1 VTTLFNTAPDLLE
14 DFKQFLPESAAQAK
28 AAAKAAEDAAAM
40 GLAGV
45 SHTPQPVHTAR
56 GDQKLPPVGNFPP
69 PSTSKD
75 GRKRTRPPT
84 TTAAVAM
91 GPLGDGGAA
100 RGSIGQV
107 ANANKVSGHYLSFLT
122 SRLFRIILSF
132 ISFQHTGKATHVC

>member
-40 GLAGV
+40 GLTGV
-45 SHTPQPVHTAR
+45 SQTPQPVHTAR

-84 TTAAVAM
+84 TTTAVTM
-91 GPLGDGGAA
+91 GPLGDGNVA
-100 RGSIGQV
+100 RGSIGQA
-107 ANANKVSGHYLSFLT
+107 ANVNKVSDHNLSYLASKSFHKIRVLY
-122 SRLFRIILSF
+122 
-132 ISFQHTGKATHVC
+132 

>member
-84 TTAAVAM
+84 TTTAVTM
-91 GPLGDGGAA
+91 GPLGDGSAA
-100 RGSIGQV
+100 RGSIAQA
-107 ANANKVSGHYLSFLT
+107 ANANKVSYHYVNGIASHFSSKSSQAIVDL
-122 SRLFRIILSF
+122 
-132 ISFQHTGKATHVC
+132 

>member
-40 GLAGV
+40 GLTGV
-45 SHTPQPVHTAR
+45 SHTPQPVHSAR

-84 TTAAVAM
+84 TTTAVPM
-91 GPLGDGGAA
+91 GPLGDGSAA
-100 RGSIGQV
+100 RGSIGQA
-107 ANANKVSGHYLSFLT
+107 ANANKVSDHNLSSLASKF
-122 SRLFRIILSF
+122 SQAIIVL
-132 ISFQHTGKATHVC
+132 H

>member
-1 VTTLFNTAPDLLE
+1 
-14 DFKQFLPESAAQAK
+14 
-28 AAAKAAEDAAAM
+28 M

-84 TTAAVAM
+84 TATAVAM
-91 GPLGDGGAA
+91 GPLGDGGTP
-100 RGSIGQV
+100 RGSMGQV
-107 ANANKVSGHYLSFLT
+107 ANANKVGDHNLSYLALKMFHT
-122 SRLFRIILSF
+122 SLVHQFSP
-132 ISFQHTGKATHVC
+132 H